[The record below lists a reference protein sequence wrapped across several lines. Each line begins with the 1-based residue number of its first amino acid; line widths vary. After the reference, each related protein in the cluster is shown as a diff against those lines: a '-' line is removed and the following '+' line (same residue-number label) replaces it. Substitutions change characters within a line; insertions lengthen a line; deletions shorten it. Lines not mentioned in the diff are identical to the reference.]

1 MQIRP
6 FTPSDVGAII
16 TLWEKC
22 GLVVPQNDPWR
33 DIMRKMQVD
42 PELLLVGEAK
52 GQIIA
57 TVMAGYEGHRGWIN
71 YAAVHPEHRKQGH
84 GRRMMLAAEEALVK
98 LNCPKI
104 NLQVRSHNAPVI
116 AFYRALGYETDDV
129 ISLGKRLV
137 EDEPGPG
144 R

>member
-1 MQIRP
+1 MDIRP

-16 TLWEKC
+16 TLWKKC

-42 PELLLVGEAK
+42 PELLLLGEVD

-71 YAAVHPEHRKQGH
+71 YAAVHPDHRKQGH
-84 GRRMMLAAEEALVK
+84 GRRMMEAAEQALIK

-104 NLQVRSHNAPVI
+104 NLQVRSSNQATV
-116 AFYRALGYETDDV
+116 AFYRALGYEADDV

-137 EDEPGPG
+137 EDDAEVEG
-144 R
+144 